1 MAYCRNCGSKI
12 SEEAAYCPNC
22 GARCAKEDPSVQ
34 QQPVVAKT
42 EPMAVA
48 ALIMGLLTIFSY
60 YGGELTGILA
70 IVFAKSAKRKIEA
83 SKGLLD
89 GTGMATAGQV
99 IGTIGLIFWGVI
111 LFLAIIVAC
120 GIVTSS
126 L

>member
-42 EPMAVA
+42 EPMAIA

-60 YGGELTGILA
+60 YGGVLTGILA

>member
-42 EPMAVA
+42 EPMAIA

-60 YGGELTGILA
+60 LGGLLTGILA
-70 IVFAKSAKRKIEA
+70 IVFAKSAKRKINA
-83 SKGLLD
+83 SNGSLD
-89 GTGMATAGQV
+89 GAGMATAGQV
-99 IGTIGLIFWGVI
+99 IGTICLIFW
-111 LFLAIIVAC
+111 
-120 GIVTSS
+120 
-126 L
+126 

>member
-42 EPMAVA
+42 EPMAIA

-60 YGGELTGILA
+60 YGGVLTGILA
-70 IVFAKSAKRKIEA
+70 IVFAKSAKRKINA
-83 SKGLLD
+83 SNGSLD
-89 GTGMATAGQV
+89 GAGMATAGQV
-99 IGTIGLIFWGVI
+99 IGTICLIFWCFI
-111 LFLAIIVAC
+111 FFAAIIGSC
-120 GIVTSS
+120 GYTR
-126 L
+126 